1 MTAAAASPGA
11 RRRVPPGQIALAAVV
26 AVVGFLLATQF
37 RESRTLQTRLAL
49 EREADL
55 AQLLSDLSAR
65 SDRLQDEIVR
75 LRVRLAS
82 AASSSER
89 ERVLIESARQELDS
103 MRVLLGIVPVTGEGI
118 EVTIA
123 DPHAQF
129 GPDLLVDSI
138 QELRDAGAEAIE
150 VNGRR
155 VVASTAFTGS
165 PGALRVD
172 GAGITAP
179 LRILAIGARDTL
191 AEALR
196 IAGGVRDTVLA
207 RRGAGIRLL
216 TRPRIRIS
224 SLHPL
229 PRFSYATRS

>member
-1 MTAAAASPGA
+1 MTASAEPGA
-11 RRRVPPGQIALAAVV
+11 PRRIPPGQIALAAVV
-26 AVVGFLLATQF
+26 AIVGFLLVTQF

-65 SDRLQDEIVR
+65 SDRLQEEIAGLR
-75 LRVRLAS
+75 LRLAS

-89 ERVLIESARQELDS
+89 EQVLIESARQELDS

-123 DPHAQF
+123 DPQVQLA
-129 GPDLLVDSI
+129 PDLLVDTI

-172 GAGITAP
+172 GAVVRAP
-179 LRILAIGARDTL
+179 LRIRAIGARDTL

-196 IAGGVRDTVLA
+196 IAGGVQDTVLA
-207 RRGAGIRLL
+207 RRGAGIRIA
-216 TRPRIRIS
+216 THPRIRIS